1 MGLVIN
7 FPQDYLA
14 SELAALMINLSYNAR
29 NVEQMIA
36 NKGLNLLMDR
46 LAVIIIMFIMLVHD
60 NDDDRNYDDNYNSFN
75 TYQHILKIYRW
86 KKYFLRY

>member
-60 NDDDRNYDDNYNSFN
+60 NDDERNYDVY
-75 TYQHILKIYRW
+75 YAE
-86 KKYFLRY
+86 

>member
-14 SELAALMINLSYNAR
+14 SELAALMINLSYNTR

-46 LAVIIIMFIMLVHD
+46 LAVIIIMFIMLIGNGDNDD
-60 NDDDRNYDDNYNSFN
+60 NDDDDNDGSYDVY
-75 TYQHILKIYRW
+75 YAE
-86 KKYFLRY
+86 

>member
-14 SELAALMINLSYNAR
+14 TELAALMVNLSYNAR

-46 LAVIIIMFIMLVHD
+46 LAVIIIMIM
-60 NDDDRNYDDNYNSFN
+60 
-75 TYQHILKIYRW
+75 I
-86 KKYFLRY
+86 

>member
-1 MGLVIN
+1 VIN

-60 NDDDRNYDDNYNSFN
+60 NDDDGSYDVY
-75 TYQHILKIYRW
+75 YAE
-86 KKYFLRY
+86 

>member
-46 LAVIIIMFIMLVHD
+46 LAVIIIMFIMLVDD
-60 NDDDRNYDDNYNSFN
+60 NDDDGSYDVY
-75 TYQHILKIYRW
+75 YAE
-86 KKYFLRY
+86 

>member
-46 LAVIIIMFIMLVHD
+46 LAVIIIMFIMLVD
-60 NDDDRNYDDNYNSFN
+60 IDDDDGSYDVY
-75 TYQHILKIYRW
+75 YAE
-86 KKYFLRY
+86 

>member
-46 LAVIIIMFIMLVHD
+46 LAVIIIMFIMLVD
-60 NDDDRNYDDNYNSFN
+60 NDDDNDDNDGSYDV
-75 TYQHILKIYRW
+75 YYAE
-86 KKYFLRY
+86 

>member
-60 NDDDRNYDDNYNSFN
+60 NDDDRNYDVY
-75 TYQHILKIYRW
+75 YAE
-86 KKYFLRY
+86 

>member
-60 NDDDRNYDDNYNSFN
+60 NDDDGSYDVY
-75 TYQHILKIYRW
+75 YAE
-86 KKYFLRY
+86 

>member
-60 NDDDRNYDDNYNSFN
+60 NDDERNYDVYYAEWGWLWWSYLWFI
-75 TYQHILKIYRW
+75 TIL
-86 KKYFLRY
+86 FPLS

>member
-46 LAVIIIMFIMLVHD
+46 LAVIIIMFILLVHE
-60 NDDDRNYDDNYNSFN
+60 NDDDGSYDVY
-75 TYQHILKIYRW
+75 YVE
-86 KKYFLRY
+86 